1 MLYSH
6 SDWNSDDEF
15 FKFTRSRF
23 LVDEAENLRR
33 REIKFN
39 LNRLASVAADSIG
52 AAQCISIIKYPD
64 GMFNKTF
71 LMTMED
77 GREVVAKVP
86 NPNSGISHFTMASEF
101 ATTDFVGLFETRSTP
116 NLANATGLGGSQKSS
131 THQHVMSSLYY
142 ARDVQFPAGNHY
154 VKDGMAVKDS
164 EFAIGPA
171 TGRDWF
177 DAGRSI
183 LDIERRPWASPTQY
197 LQAVGTREIKA
208 IQFLKPPKQTALF
221 CGPKLHQPDAEKK
234 LTALAWYQKIVD
246 AIIPKDTS
254 ITNPY
259 LWHDDLHDDNIF
271 VDPDNPERITG
282 IIDWQSCRISP
293 LISHNLDPA
302 FLDWD
307 GLEPETLDLA
317 PRPTLARLSP
327 DERSAAMH
335 EYTVQNVFIGWRNL
349 MRAKNPDLYRVVEF
363 RKTAAFGLIF
373 LAHRMFEYGEPH
385 FLSLL
390 VDLKDM
396 WADLPGVIS
405 DIPFPFEFSETDLE
419 RIKLDCDKS
428 TE

>member
-86 NPNSGISHFTMASEF
+86 NPNSGIPHFTMASEF

>member
-1 MLYSH
+1 MYVRVCIFFLSAA
-6 SDWNSDDEF
+6 DEF
-15 FKFTRSRF
+15 
-23 LVDEAENLRR
+23 
-33 REIKFN
+33 
-39 LNRLASVAADSIG
+39 
-52 AAQCISIIKYPD
+52 
-64 GMFNKTF
+64 
-71 LMTMED
+71 
-77 GREVVAKVP
+77 
-86 NPNSGISHFTMASEF
+86 
-101 ATTDFVGLFETRSTP
+101 VG
-116 NLANATGLGGSQKSS
+116 
-131 THQHVMSSLYY
+131 
-142 ARDVQFPAGNHY
+142 
-154 VKDGMAVKDS
+154 
-164 EFAIGPA
+164 
-171 TGRDWF
+171 
-177 DAGRSI
+177 
-183 LDIERRPWASPTQY
+183 ASPTQY

-282 IIDWQSCRISP
+282 IIDWQPCRISP
-293 LISHNLDPA
+293 LISYNPNPA

-335 EYTVQNVFIGWRNL
+335 EYTVQNMFIGWRNL